1 MNNFSPSHGNGTQH
15 TWNTLSSYHSPN
27 FYDSHVKSKE
37 PKQHRVKGMIE
48 SILIP
53 ITLFILGLTIK
64 NTRDIGKLCGKL
76 NNEKA

>member
-1 MNNFSPSHGNGTQH
+1 MNDFSPFHGKRTS
-15 TWNTLSSYHSPN
+15 NTRRDFGCCYSTNQYNSN
-27 FYDSHVKSKE
+27 VKSS
-37 PKQHRVKGMIE
+37 QRQQVKRMIE

>member
-1 MNNFSPSHGNGTQH
+1 MNNFSPSHGNGTKH
-15 TWNTLSSYHSPN
+15 TRYTLSSYHSPN
-27 FYDSHVKSKE
+27 FYNSHAKGKE

-48 SILIP
+48 TVLIP

-76 NNEKA
+76 NNEK